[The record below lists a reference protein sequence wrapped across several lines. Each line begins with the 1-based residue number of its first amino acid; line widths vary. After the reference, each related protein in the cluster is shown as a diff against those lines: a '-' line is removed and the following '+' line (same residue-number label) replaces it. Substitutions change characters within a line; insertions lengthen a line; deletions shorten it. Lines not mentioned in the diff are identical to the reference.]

1 MSYVH
6 AINAA
11 RWRTSVGK
19 SCCVLCFW
27 NDCKRSKRRT
37 VRRQKAMK
45 RVRPV
50 HIAFFSNVAFRS
62 HLYCKPQDPDSSF
75 IVRSFGGLEVS
86 TLFVR
91 AVHSGLSMCITS
103 ELYLRDVRRPC
114 ICTSCQILAVVSGT
128 SLDLCLIPTLRKS
141 LSKQLITTAP
151 CFTSVIEQLPRSD
164 SSPPPTQ
171 CTMQER
177 K

>member
-19 SCCVLCFW
+19 SCRVLCFW
-27 NDCKRSKRRT
+27 NDWKRSKRRT

-50 HIAFFSNVAFRS
+50 HVAFFSNVAFRS
-62 HLYCKPQDPDSSF
+62 HLYYKPQDPDSSF
-75 IVRSFGGLEVS
+75 IVGSFGGLEVS

-91 AVHSGLSMCITS
+91 AIHSGLSMCITS
-103 ELYLRDVRRPC
+103 ELYPWDIQCSC

-128 SLDLCLIPTLRKS
+128 SLVLRLIPTLRKS
-141 LSKQLITTAP
+141 VSKQIMTTAP
-151 CFTSVIEQLPRSD
+151 CYTSVIVQLPRND
-164 SSPPPTQ
+164 SSLPPTQ